1 MSFRE
6 KCAWISFVLLLLLIV
21 GFALGGHLQLDGID
35 GLHYFL
41 ALILGFALLQVLLRV
56 IVARQAPR
64 DARTPKDERDQLID
78 LKAARIGFYAL
89 VAGVLLSMLLVH
101 VHGNPWTGLETMVLA
116 VLVSWAIKFVSE
128 IVYYRRG
135 R

>member
-6 KCAWISFVLLLLLIV
+6 KCAWISFVLVLLVLVGVAAGGHVGIV
-21 GFALGGHLQLDGID
+21 GF
-35 GLHYFL
+35 HYFL
-41 ALILGFALLQVLLRV
+41 TLLIGFALLQVMLRL
-56 IVARQAPR
+56 IIAWQAPK
-64 DARTPKDERDQLID
+64 DARTPKDEREQLID

-89 VAGVLLSMLLVH
+89 VAGVLLSMLAVH
-101 VHGNPWTGLETMVLA
+101 FHGNPWSGLHTMVFSI
-116 VLVSWAIKFVSE
+116 LVAWAIKLGAE

>member
-6 KCAWISFVLLLLLIV
+6 KCAWVSFVLLVLLIAGV
-21 GFALGGHLQLDGID
+21 ALAGHVEGAGF
-35 GLHYFL
+35 HYFL
-41 ALILGFALLQVLLRV
+41 TLLIGFALLQVVLRLIIRWQV
-56 IVARQAPR
+56 PK

-78 LKAARIGFYAL
+78 LKASRIGFYAL
-89 VAGVLLSMLLVH
+89 VAGVLLSMLAVH
-101 VHGNPWTGLETMVLA
+101 LHGNPWSGLHTMVLA
-116 VLVSWAIKFVSE
+116 VLVAWAIKFVSE

>member
-6 KCAWISFVLLLLLIV
+6 KCAWISFVLLLLL
-21 GFALGGHLQLDGID
+21 AGGVQLAEHVDGLQ

-41 ALILGFALLQVLLRV
+41 ALLLGFVLLQVLLRV
-56 IVARQAPR
+56 IIALQAPK
-64 DARTPKDERDQLID
+64 DARTPKDEREQLID
-78 LKAARIGFYAL
+78 IKAARIGFYAL
-89 VAGVLLSMLLVH
+89 VAGVLLSLLLVH
-101 VHGNPWTGLETMVLA
+101 VHGNPWRALHSMMVA
-116 VLVSWAIKFVSE
+116 VLVAWAIKFASE

>member
-1 MSFRE
+1 VSFRE

-21 GFALGGHLQLDGID
+21 GFAAAGHVEGA
-35 GLHYFL
+35 GFHYFL
-41 ALILGFALLQVLLRV
+41 TLLLAFALLQVLLRL
-56 IVARQAPR
+56 IVRWQAPK
-64 DARTPKDERDQLID
+64 DARTPKDEREQLID

-89 VAGVLLSMLLVH
+89 VGGVLLSMLAVH
-101 VHGNPWTGLETMVLA
+101 LHGNPWSGLHTMVLF
-116 VLVSWAIKFVSE
+116 VLVAWAIKLGAE

>member
-6 KCAWISFVLLLLLIV
+6 KCAWVSFVLLLLLL
-21 GFALGGHLQLDGID
+21 LGVAAAGHLEGA
-35 GLHYFL
+35 GFHYFL
-41 ALILGFALLQVLLRV
+41 ALMIGFVLLQVLLRL
-56 IVARQAPR
+56 IIAWQAPK
-64 DARTPKDERDQLID
+64 DARTPKDEREQLID

-89 VAGVLLSMLLVH
+89 VAGVLLAMLAVH
-101 VHGNPWTGLETMVLA
+101 VHGNPWSGLHTMMLA
-116 VLVSWAIKFVSE
+116 VLLAWAIKFLSE

>member
-6 KCAWISFVLLLLLIV
+6 KCAWVSFVLVVMVLV
-21 GFALGGHLQLDGID
+21 GVAAGGHLGIA
-35 GLHYFL
+35 GFHYFL
-41 ALILGFALLQVLLRV
+41 TLLIGFALLQGVLRL
-56 IVARQAPR
+56 IIAWQAPK
-64 DARTPKDERDQLID
+64 DARTPKDEREQLID

-89 VAGVLLSMLLVH
+89 VGGVLLSMLAVH
-101 VHGNPWTGLETMVLA
+101 LHGNPWSGLHTMVLF
-116 VLVSWAIKFVSE
+116 VLVAWAIKLGAE